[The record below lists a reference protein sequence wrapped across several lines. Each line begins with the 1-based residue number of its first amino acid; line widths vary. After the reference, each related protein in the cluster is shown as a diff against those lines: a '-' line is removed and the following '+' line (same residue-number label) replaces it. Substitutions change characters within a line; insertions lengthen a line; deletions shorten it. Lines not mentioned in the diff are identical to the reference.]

1 MPGSRLQRVMRMG
14 PISQNVSLRVTSV
27 VAKSQAFIIN
37 LNKFGQ
43 KPLNLSCEHLFVGRL
58 QLSALLRNLL
68 TEKCDQ
74 HLISPYNNTSE
85 SH

>member
-1 MPGSRLQRVMRMG
+1 MRGSRLERVMRMG

-27 VAKSQAFIIN
+27 VAKMHASIIN

-43 KPLNLSCEHLFVGRL
+43 KPLNLSCEHLFLGRL

-68 TEKCDQ
+68 TKRGPS
-74 HLISPYNNTSE
+74 I
-85 SH
+85 